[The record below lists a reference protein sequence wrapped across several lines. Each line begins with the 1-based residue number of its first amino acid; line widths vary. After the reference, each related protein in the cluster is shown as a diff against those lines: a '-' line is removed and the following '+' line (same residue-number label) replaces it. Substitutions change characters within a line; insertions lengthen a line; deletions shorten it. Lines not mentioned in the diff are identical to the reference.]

1 MGRDSGD
8 GTLHLGRHRHGSLR
22 QPAFLRYSTDPVCDR
37 HCSVAIVD
45 RRLQSAIYRRNFRQ
59 TGPPK
64 ASRYKRAA
72 VFQPIETRSMSA
84 LGHEQTSRR
93 VRLTSV
99 IPLKADIH
107 RRGLEVRFVP

>member
-1 MGRDSGD
+1 
-8 GTLHLGRHRHGSLR
+8 
-22 QPAFLRYSTDPVCDR
+22 
-37 HCSVAIVD
+37 
-45 RRLQSAIYRRNFRQ
+45 
-59 TGPPK
+59 
-64 ASRYKRAA
+64 
-72 VFQPIETRSMSA
+72 MSA